1 MASSLWREATL
12 LFAVCVFE
20 PACATKLSDVY
31 EVVIIGPRDPAFCF
45 SLSTLLKPMA
55 LQVLAW
61 PGLQLP
67 TLSFVLGWIM

>member
-67 TLSFVLGWIM
+67 TLSLVLGSTI